1 MAHAY
6 SGPCGDNQRHPHGAQ
21 GDVKVETKHLTGGYL
36 LANGV
41 SRTEAD
47 KLRESNPG
55 SVASRN
61 ADGTYRVTQAR

>member
-1 MAHAY
+1 M
-6 SGPCGDNQRHPHGAQ
+6 DTKQR
-21 GDVKVETKHLTGGYL
+21 TGGYL

-41 SRTEAD
+41 SRAKAD
-47 KLRESNPG
+47 KLREENPG

>member
-1 MAHAY
+1 M
-6 SGPCGDNQRHPHGAQ
+6 GPKQC
-21 GDVKVETKHLTGGYL
+21 TGGYL

-47 KLRESNPG
+47 RLREENPG

-61 ADGTYRVTQAR
+61 ADDTYRVTQAR

>member
-1 MAHAY
+1 METR
-6 SGPCGDNQRHPHGAQ
+6 QR
-21 GDVKVETKHLTGGYL
+21 TGGYL

-41 SRTEAD
+41 SRSEAD
-47 KLRESNPG
+47 KLRHDNPG